1 VQQLNELQKDLVL
14 KFKFTTPQYGQ
25 LRGPLMLVRPRVL
38 GEKSFALEHKPHHFP
53 FEFES
58 ASRETDVYEIEL
70 PADYKVDD
78 IPDPVKIDAGFAS
91 YESKIEVAGSTVRYS
106 RELVWRDVL
115 INPERTEEL
124 RRFEGAIGADEFAAV
139 VLKHQ

>member
-1 VQQLNELQKDLVL
+1 MFFSHLWKTLPSRD
-14 KFKFTTPQYGQ
+14 
-25 LRGPLMLVRPRVL
+25 
-38 GEKSFALEHKPHHFP
+38 
-53 FEFES
+53 
-58 ASRETDVYEIEL
+58 RETLLNDL
-70 PADYKVDD
+70 NNRLDD
-78 IPDPVKIDAGFAS
+78 EGRLHLRLDKEQCFLGALRLKDPDPVKIDAGFAS